1 MNNVHTLNLTYKV
14 FKSRSRVKDCC
25 RMGSPRKL
33 TQRLACR
40 KFLREPS
47 WVLCCIYEGE
57 GEK

>member
-14 FKSRSRVKDCC
+14 FKPRSRVKDYC
-25 RMGSPRKL
+25 RLGSPWKL

-40 KFLREPS
+40 KFLRESS
-47 WVLCCIYEGE
+47 WVLCYIYEGE